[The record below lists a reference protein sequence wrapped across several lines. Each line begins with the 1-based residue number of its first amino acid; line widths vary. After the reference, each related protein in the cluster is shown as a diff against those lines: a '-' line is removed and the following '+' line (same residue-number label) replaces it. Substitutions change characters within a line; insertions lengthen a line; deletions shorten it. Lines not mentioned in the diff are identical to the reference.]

1 MTYGVPK
8 VVSTTTTSKTF
19 EPFNEVWT
27 SAPVNTHS
35 SSHTSSSNSWN
46 EDKIVNQPIE
56 VRDYS
61 GMVNTGTTIISL
73 QNLKE
78 AMTKRKPL
86 KKQKKQLKFVMLIW
100 KITLEKLK
108 PLFVLPIANGQ
119 IGNQWKNYFD

>member
-8 VVSTTTTSKTF
+8 VVSTTTTSHTF

-27 SAPVNTHS
+27 DTPVNTHS

-73 QNLKE
+73 QNLKD

-86 KKQKKQLKFVMLIW
+86 KKQKKQLKFVMLI
-100 KITLEKLK
+100 
-108 PLFVLPIANGQ
+108 
-119 IGNQWKNYFD
+119 